1 MNQNLTSTKFI
12 ISVLCLL
19 IVSAGFFIGKI
30 SAEIFMPFILG
41 ILGIFTGGNVV
52 SKFSKTDSAD

>member
-1 MNQNLTSTKFI
+1 MNPNITSTKFI

-41 ILGIFTGGNVV
+41 ILGIFTTANVV
-52 SKFSKTDSAD
+52 SKKIDETSAN